1 MSMGDQIGVDHI
13 DREADWPHI
22 LNKQTRFC
30 NEAIRVTNM
39 RWGRRCW
46 DCSHHS
52 TGVQLANNASACRC
66 KSFDPGA
73 CQVAPIDP
81 RFAASKST

>member
-30 NEAIRVTNM
+30 NVALRVTNM
-39 RWGRRCW
+39 RWGRRCV
-46 DCSHHS
+46 DCSE
-52 TGVQLANNASACRC
+52 GAFRFVAEFASCKRSPREHGRC
-66 KSFDPGA
+66 PSRARDW
-73 CQVAPIDP
+73 
-81 RFAASKST
+81 